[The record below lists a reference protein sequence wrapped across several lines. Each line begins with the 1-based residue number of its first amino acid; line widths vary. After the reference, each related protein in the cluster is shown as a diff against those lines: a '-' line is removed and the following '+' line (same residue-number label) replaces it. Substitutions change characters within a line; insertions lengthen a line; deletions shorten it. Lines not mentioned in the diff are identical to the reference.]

1 MLAAIGFRLFF
12 HITKKLVVDGPNLAH
27 RVANSIAIVARGLIA
42 ITDANGL
49 SEKENTGGVGGVLLS
64 DPAHVERHRPIRRSK
79 TRPTKKTAKKN
90 I

>member
-64 DPAHVERHRPIRRSK
+64 DPAHVERHRPIRR
-79 TRPTKKTAKKN
+79 
-90 I
+90 